1 MTQHGF
7 EWLRT
12 EEIAE
17 YQAKAHLYRHIKTG
31 AELLSIEVA
40 DENKVFGITFRTPP
54 SDSTGVAHIL
64 EHSVLC
70 GSKKYPTKEPFVEL
84 LKGSLQTF
92 LNAFTYPDKTCY
104 PVASQNL
111 QDFYNLIDVYLDA
124 VFYPILSRG
133 TYEQEGWHYEL
144 ESPDKPLI
152 YKGVVFNEMKGVYS
166 SPDSVLME
174 QAQRSLFPDTTYGLD
189 SGGDPAHIPDLT
201 YEQLTGFHK
210 RFYHPSNSRIFFY
223 GDDDLSKRLELLDA
237 WLTAFDRQDPNS
249 AIAVQAPFPAPREV
263 NHGYRTDAE
272 EGGKSF
278 VALNWAL
285 PSPVDATA
293 SLHANILAHILIG
306 TPASPLRNAL
316 LESGLGDDLTG
327 CGLESHALHMFFS
340 TGLRGVDA
348 KNVSRV
354 APLVRDTLASLAQN
368 GIDPRT
374 VEASLNTLEFALREN
389 NTGNYP
395 RGLALMLR
403 ALSSWNYDGDPI
415 AALRFAEAMTELRAR
430 IASGERVFEE
440 LIRRWFLDNTHHS
453 IVTLSPDREL
463 GARQDAAE
471 RARLDAARAA
481 MNADQAQAVAQH
493 TAELIA
499 AQGAPDSPEA
509 LARIPRLTLADLP
522 RANKAIPIQ
531 KLYSAGTR
539 VLYHDI
545 FTNGILYLDV
555 GFNLRGLT
563 LAQLPYVPLLGRALL
578 ETGTASEDY
587 ISLSQRIG
595 SRTGGIEPQ
604 TLTSVV
610 RETESGTCW
619 LFLRGKAME
628 SQTDDLL
635 AILHDVLTG
644 ARLDLRARIKQIAL
658 EEKANIEAN
667 LVPSGHTFVG
677 QRIRAGFDEANYAEE
692 LMNGVSYLQF
702 LRELIN
708 EMDTN
713 WDSVASALERIQNT
727 LLNRRSMTINVAIDQ
742 AAWDRVAPRL
752 HSFLADLP
760 SRVTPLP
767 AWTLPALPE
776 TEGLIIPAA
785 VNYVGKAFNWRAAG
799 HVFSGSDLVVSR
811 FLRTAYLWEKVR
823 VQGGAY
829 GGFSQFDHRAGLVSF
844 ISYRDPNLKAT
855 LDIYDA
861 TADYLTAL
869 QLSPDELEKA
879 IIGAIGDL
887 DKYRL
892 PSAQS
897 FTSLNRFLAN
907 DTDAFL
913 QRLREE
919 ILGTTLKDFHRF
931 GEMLRGMSAQSRIAI
946 LGSNDALQA
955 FQPPALT
962 RIL

>member
-1 MTQHGF
+1 MIEHGF
-7 EWLRT
+7 ELLRS
-12 EEIAE
+12 EDVAE
-17 YQAKAHLYRHIKTG
+17 YQAKAHLYRHVKTG

-92 LNAFTYPDKTCY
+92 LNAFTFPDKTCY

-124 VFYPILSRG
+124 VFYPLLSRS

-144 ESPDKPLI
+144 ESPEKPLI

-166 SPDSVLME
+166 SPDSVLVE

-210 RFYHPSNSRIFFY
+210 RFYHPSNSRIYFY
-223 GDDDLSKRLELLDA
+223 GDDDPAKRLELMDA
-237 WLTAFDRQDPNS
+237 WLSAFEKQDPDS
-249 AIAVQAPFPAPREV
+249 AIATQAAFSAPREV
-263 NHGYRTDAE
+263 VHAYRTDAE

-285 PSPVDATA
+285 PSPTDATT
-293 SLHANILAHILIG
+293 SLYANILAHILIG
-306 TPASPLRNAL
+306 TPASPLRKAL

-327 CGLESHALHMFFS
+327 CALEAQALQMFFS

-348 KNVSRV
+348 ENTGKV
-354 APLVRDTLASLAQN
+354 APLIRATLTALADN

-374 VEASLNTLEFALREN
+374 IEASLNTIEFALREN
-389 NTGNYP
+389 NTGSFP

-403 ALSSWNYDGDPI
+403 VLSSWNYDGDPI
-415 AALRFAEAMTELRAR
+415 APLHFADALAALRAR
-430 IASGERVFEE
+430 IAAGERVFEG
-440 LIRRWFLDNTHHS
+440 LIRQWLLDNSHHS
-453 IVTLSPDREL
+453 IVTLNPDPNL
-463 GARQDAAE
+463 GPAQDAAE

-481 MNADQAQAVAQH
+481 LNDDEARALAAR

-499 AQGAPDSPEA
+499 AQGAPDAPEA

-522 RANKAIPIQ
+522 RENKAIPIQ
-531 KLYSAGTR
+531 KQYAAGTR

-555 GFNLRGLT
+555 GLNLRELS

-578 ETGTASEDY
+578 ETGTATEDY
-587 ISLSQRIG
+587 VSLSQRIG
-595 SRTGGIEPQ
+595 SRTGGIRPRVF
-604 TLTSVV
+604 TSTI

-619 LFLRGKAME
+619 LFLRAKAME
-628 SQTDDLL
+628 SQADDLF

-644 ARLDLRARIKQIAL
+644 ARLDLRTRIKQIAL
-658 EEKANIEAN
+658 EEKANLEAN
-667 LVPSGHTFVG
+667 LVPSGHSFVG
-677 QRIRAGFDEANYAEE
+677 QRVRAGFGEASYADE
-692 LMNGVSYLQF
+692 LTSGISYLQF
-702 LRELIN
+702 LRELLN
-708 EMDTN
+708 EIETN
-713 WDSVASALERIQNT
+713 WDAVASALERVLNA
-727 LLNRRSMTINVAIDQ
+727 LLNRRSMTINAAIDSE
-742 AAWDRVAPRL
+742 AWSRIAPRL
-752 HSFLADLP
+752 TALLADLP
-760 SRVTPLP
+760 TRAVPQP
-767 AWTLPALPE
+767 AWALPTLPAS
-776 TEGLIIPAA
+776 EGLIIPAA
-785 VNYVGKAFNWRAAG
+785 VNYVGKSFNWRAAG
-799 HVFSGSDLVVSR
+799 YTFSGSDLVVSR

-829 GGFSQFDHRAGLVSF
+829 GGFSHFDYRGGSVSF
-844 ISYRDPNLKAT
+844 ISYRDPNLSAT

-861 TADYLTAL
+861 TADYLTSL
-869 QLSPDELEKA
+869 TLSQDELEKA

-887 DKYRL
+887 DKYQL
-892 PSAQS
+892 PNARS
-897 FTSLNRFLAN
+897 FTSLARFLAN
-907 DTDAFL
+907 DSDDFL
-913 QRLREE
+913 KKLREQV
-919 ILGTTLKDFHRF
+919 LGTTLKDFHRF
-931 GEMLRGMSAQSRIAI
+931 GEMLRGMREHGRIAI
-946 LGSNDALQA
+946 LGGKDALQA
-955 FQPPALT
+955 YNPQVLT